1 MMVGGCSGSTSGSLK
16 VIRFIILSKVIL
28 REFKKLI
35 HPRAIFHVKVGGKTI
50 APDHLAN
57 VVALTFLFLG
67 LSALSCILLAVMG
80 VDLTT
85 SLSASVATLFN
96 IGPGLGNVGPAGNYA
111 DLPALGKIIL
121 ITWMLMGRLE
131 VFGVILIFLPMT
143 WKK

>member
-28 REFKKLI
+28 REFQKLV

-50 APDHLAN
+50 EPDHLTN

-67 LSALSCILLAVMG
+67 LSALSCILLTFMG

-96 IGPGLGNVGPAGNYA
+96 IGPGLGNVGPTGNYA
-111 DLPALGKIIL
+111 DLPGLGKIIL

-131 VFGVILIFLPMT
+131 IFGVILIFLPMT